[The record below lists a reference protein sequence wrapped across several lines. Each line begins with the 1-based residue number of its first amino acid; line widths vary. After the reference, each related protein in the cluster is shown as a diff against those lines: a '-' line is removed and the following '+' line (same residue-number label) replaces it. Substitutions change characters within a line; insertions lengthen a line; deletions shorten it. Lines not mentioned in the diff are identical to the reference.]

1 MTPSGHPNSAQHL
14 KKVVYAVGLPSAISV
29 SLGWLF
35 LMLHWPGGSELFNYG
50 LLVFLLVFVPLL
62 GIDRYHVG
70 TRRMP
75 EKGSM
80 ILGIISALVIGLAL
94 GFKLLHLQGADLLL
108 VAGFVT
114 FTFGFLPLLFFTM
127 YWKSVHHRV
136 G

>member
-80 ILGIISALVIGLAL
+80 IRSEEHTSELQSRENLVCR
-94 GFKLLHLQGADLLL
+94 LLL
-108 VAGFVT
+108 
-114 FTFGFLPLLFFTM
+114 
-127 YWKSVHHRV
+127 
-136 G
+136 